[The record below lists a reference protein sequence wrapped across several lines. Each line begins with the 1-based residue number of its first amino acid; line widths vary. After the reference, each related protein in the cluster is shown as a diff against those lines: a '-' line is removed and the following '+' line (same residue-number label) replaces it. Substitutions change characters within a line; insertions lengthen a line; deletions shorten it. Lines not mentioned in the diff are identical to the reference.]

1 MMSNKNETQIRQLFM
16 DVSAF
21 EGLFEVMDRLH
32 DAASAG
38 MLPDVTDLDPAEVI
52 GWLQDL
58 VFTANETIREIESP
72 TPEDSAEAYLSGLES
87 VVTQGGLNA

>member
-1 MMSNKNETQIRQLFM
+1 MMSNQNETQIRHLFM
-16 DVSAF
+16 DASAF
-21 EGLFEVMDRLH
+21 EGLHEVIDRLH

-58 VFTANETIREIESP
+58 VFTANETIREIQSP
-72 TPEDSAEAYLSGLES
+72 TPEDSLDEYLGGLES